1 MKRYYDDGETRSPEK
16 RETDQSRK
24 LIRMVRAGYEKSVR
38 VREAFAELGIEP
50 ADIKTIDDLQKLPVI
65 SRETLVEW
73 ELKEPPFGG
82 FSAKEIV
89 TERIFISPGPVYE
102 PHLMENSLWGRG
114 YHAAGFRT
122 GDIVLNAF
130 SYHMVAAGLTFHEG
144 LRSAG
149 ATVVP
154 SGTSG
159 TEIQVSLIRDL
170 GVTGFTGTPS
180 FLKAIIEKAEDMGHS
195 FKNDFS
201 LRRAVFVAEPLQ
213 PSLREVFE
221 TDYGIDTYQMYGATE
236 VGDIA
241 YECPEKK
248 GWHICEEVIVE
259 IVDPSTGTT
268 VEEGALGEVVVT
280 RLNDMFFLF
289 RFGTGDL
296 SRIIKEPCSC
306 GRTAVR
312 LDGIAGRVGDA
323 VKVRGL
329 FVTPSQLNAIRN
341 ELKDVD
347 FQLVI
352 TRESYRDHL
361 TVKIVAEKDKEEIK
375 NRFGTLFHNIC
386 TVKIDTIEVIEKG
399 GLSKEDKLIVDKRNW
414 K

>member
-1 MKRYYDDGETRSPEK
+1 
-16 RETDQSRK
+16 
-24 LIRMVRAGYEKSVR
+24 
-38 VREAFAELGIEP
+38 
-50 ADIKTIDDLQKLPVI
+50 
-65 SRETLVEW
+65 
-73 ELKEPPFGG
+73 
-82 FSAKEIV
+82 
-89 TERIFISPGPVYE
+89 
-102 PHLMENSLWGRG
+102 
-114 YHAAGFRT
+114 
-122 GDIVLNAF
+122 
-130 SYHMVAAGLTFHEG
+130 
-144 LRSAG
+144 
-149 ATVVP
+149 
-154 SGTSG
+154 
-159 TEIQVSLIRDL
+159 
-170 GVTGFTGTPS
+170 
-180 FLKAIIEKAEDMGHS
+180 
-195 FKNDFS
+195 
-201 LRRAVFVAEPLQ
+201 
-213 PSLREVFE
+213 
-221 TDYGIDTYQMYGATE
+221 
-236 VGDIA
+236 
-241 YECPEKK
+241 
-248 GWHICEEVIVE
+248 
-259 IVDPSTGTT
+259 

-399 GLSKEDKLIVDKRNW
+399 GLSKEDKLIVDKRDW

>member
-16 RETDQSRK
+16 READQDRE
-24 LIRMVRAGYEKSVR
+24 LVRMVRAGYEKSVR
-38 VREAFAELGIEP
+38 VREAFAEQGIEP

-154 SGTSG
+154 SGTSS

-180 FLKAIIEKAEDMGHS
+180 FLKAIIDKAEDMGHS

-241 YECPEKK
+241 YECIEKK